1 MYSIFIITIL
11 LLIVLLYSFTIE
23 ENINILCCI
32 IIILLLNSLFY
43 KKSYEKFDS
52 IIDIQHKYNNSI
64 DSIIN
69 EYNLKKE
76 KETEK
81 QYPKIKIYSS
91 TFKEASPNLSCGKP
105 ITINDTEI
113 NTDNFITILSKIQD
127 INTPN

>member
-52 IIDIQHKYNNSI
+52 IIDIQYKYNNSI

-69 EYNLKKE
+69 EYNLMKE
-76 KETEK
+76 REHEK

>member
-1 MYSIFIITIL
+1 MYLIFIITIL

-64 DSIIN
+64 DNIIN
-69 EYNLKKE
+69 EYNLQKKQE
-76 KETEK
+76 SEK

-91 TFKEASPNLSCGKP
+91 KFKDITTSKCGNP
-105 ITINDTEI
+105 IKINDNEI
-113 NTDNFITILSKIQD
+113 NTDNFIKILSKIQD